1 MKKKLNLTGVILCAG
16 KGTRIKKMP
25 FSQPKTLL
33 EILGLPIIC
42 YQLRY
47 LKNVGIKKVLIVV
60 GKNKNDIVKKIKTM
74 PNLNLDIKFIQD
86 LKPQGIAHSL
96 FKIKRYIK
104 GPILVFLGD
113 IFLREAKLQKMI
125 KKFNNFNCSC
135 VLAAIT
141 EKNINKLKKNFTIQ
155 LSKNF
160 VVKKVVEKPKKP
172 ETNIKGVGIY
182 LFSKNIFSAIS
193 KTSINLTHN
202 GELGITEV
210 IQTLIDSGNKVLSS
224 LCVKEDVNI
233 NEPLDFWD
241 TNFKLLKK
249 MNRKNFISKNVLIG
263 KNVSLINSIIGP
275 NVKIGNNSIIKNSI
289 VFSDVQLKEKTYLVK
304 SIKTNEGLVK
314 LK

>member
-33 EILGLPIIC
+33 EILGLPIIY

-47 LKNVGIKKVLIVV
+47 LKNNGIKKVLIVV
-60 GKNKNDIVKKIKTM
+60 GKNKNDIVKKIKIM
-74 PNLNLDIKFIQD
+74 PNLNIDIKFIQD
-86 LKPQGIAHSL
+86 LKPQGIASSL
-96 FKIKRYIK
+96 YKIKRYIK

-113 IFLREAKLQKMI
+113 IFLREVRLQKMI
-125 KKFNNFNCSC
+125 KKFSNLNCSC

-141 EKNINKLKKNFTIQ
+141 EKNTNKLKKNFTIQ
-155 LSKNF
+155 LGKNSL
-160 VVKKVVEKPKKP
+160 VEKVVEKPKKP
-172 ETNIKGVGIY
+172 KTHIKGVGIY
-182 LFSKNIFSAIS
+182 LFSQNIFSAIS
-193 KTSINLTHN
+193 KTSINLNHN

-210 IQTLIDSGNKVLSS
+210 IQNLIDTGNKVLTS

-241 TNFKLLKK
+241 TNFRLLKK
-249 MNRKNFISKNVLIG
+249 IKRKNFISKNVLIG

-275 NVKIGNNSIIKNSI
+275 NVKIGSNSTIKNSI
-289 VFSDVQLKEKTYLVK
+289 IFSDVELKEKTYLIQ
-304 SIKTNEGLVK
+304 SIKTNEGLIK
-314 LK
+314 IK